1 MATQD
6 GVERRQA
13 GKGSLSESVSGFTI
27 VELAIAAVTFSI
39 IFLALLLVLDTT
51 QANFARG
58 TTTVNLQQNVRVGF
72 DDFIRDLRVAGYGVP
87 SATKKADNSITPLL
101 PIFCEGTT
109 ATTSCSNSTLLALW
123 APFPACGTSGST
135 SASAVAFMADLEN
148 ASTTVTLKA
157 TAANQLK
164 VASVAKFLQVGTP
177 TPPPDYIF
185 ITDGD
190 TWDAATVTSV
200 NTGNSTITFTPNTVT
215 NKFYSAGTF
224 VGRPRCI
231 RYQVGVDAAT
241 GRTVLQR
248 DASDNRGW
256 QRVSDNIQTL
266 TLSYYD
272 QFNTLIADPG
282 ANTANIRRMSASIF
296 GAVTP
301 TGQSQQTFDLIGDI
315 RPRNTR

>member
-1 MATQD
+1 MKEMATQD
-6 GVERRQA
+6 GVGRRQA

-39 IFLALLLVLDTT
+39 IFLALFLVLDTT

-72 DDFIRDLRVAGYGVP
+72 DDFTRDLRVAGYGVP
-87 SATKKADNSITPLL
+87 SATKKADNSVTPLL
-101 PIFCEGTT
+101 PIFCNGC
-109 ATTSCSNSTLLALW
+109 AAV
-123 APFPACGTSGST
+123 APFPTCGTSGST
-135 SASAVAFMADLEN
+135 SATAVAFMADLEN
-148 ASTTVTLKA
+148 ASTTVTVKA

-164 VASVAKFLQVGTP
+164 VASVAKFLQAGTP

-190 TWDAATVTSV
+190 TWDAATITAVDV
-200 NTGNSTITFTPNTVT
+200 PNLTITFTPNTVT
-215 NKFYSAGTF
+215 NKLYSAGTF

-231 RYQVGVDAAT
+231 RYQVGVDPVT

-266 TLSYYD
+266 TLAYYD
-272 QFNTLIADPG
+272 QFNVLIADPG

>member
-1 MATQD
+1 MKEMATQD

-13 GKGSLSESVSGFTI
+13 GKGSLIESLSGFTI
-27 VELAIAAVTFSI
+27 VELAVGAVTFSI
-39 IFLALLLVLDTT
+39 IFLALFLVLDTT

-72 DDFIRDLRVAGYGVP
+72 DDFIRDLRGAGYGVP
-87 SATKKADNSITPLL
+87 SATKKADNSVTPLL
-101 PIFCEGTT
+101 PIFCNGC
-109 ATTSCSNSTLLALW
+109 AAV

-135 SASAVAFMADLEN
+135 SATAVAFMADLEN
-148 ASTTVTLKA
+148 ASTTVTVKA

-164 VASVAKFLQVGTP
+164 VASVAKFLQAGTP

-190 TWDAATVTSV
+190 TWDAATITSV
-200 NTGNSTITFTPNTVT
+200 DVPNLTITFTPNTTV
-215 NKFYSAGTF
+215 NKLYPAGTF
-224 VGRPRCI
+224 VGRPRCV
-231 RYQVGVDAAT
+231 RYQVGVDPVT

-266 TLSYYD
+266 TLAYYD

>member
-1 MATQD
+1 MKEMAMQD
-6 GVERRQA
+6 VVERRQA
-13 GKGSLSESVSGFTI
+13 RRGSLSESVGGFTI

-39 IFLALLLVLDTT
+39 IFLALFLVLDTT
-51 QANFARG
+51 QANFTRG

-87 SATKKADNSITPLL
+87 SATKKADNSVTPLL
-101 PIFCEGTT
+101 PIFCNGC
-109 ATTSCSNSTLLALW
+109 AAV

-157 TAANQLK
+157 TAANQLT
-164 VASVAKFLQVGTP
+164 VASVAKFMQAGTP

-190 TWDAATVTSV
+190 TWDAATITSV
-200 NTGNSTITFTPNTVT
+200 NTGNSTITFTPNTTV
-215 NKFYSAGTF
+215 NKLYSAGTF

-256 QRVSDNIQTL
+256 QRVSDNIQSL
-266 TLSYYD
+266 TLAYYD
-272 QFNTLIADPG
+272 QFNALIADPG

>member
-1 MATQD
+1 MKEMATQD

-27 VELAIAAVTFSI
+27 VELAIAAVTFST

-72 DDFIRDLRVAGYGVP
+72 GDFIRDLRVAGYGVP
-87 SATKKADNSITPLL
+87 SATKKADNSVTPLL
-101 PIFCEGTT
+101 PIFCNG
-109 ATTSCSNSTLLALW
+109 TSCSAQ
-123 APFPACGTSGST
+123 APFPACGGTGST
-135 SASAVAFMADLEN
+135 STSAVAFMADLEN

-157 TAANQLK
+157 TAANQFK
-164 VASVAKFLQVGTP
+164 VASVAKFLQAGTP

-190 TWDAATVTSV
+190 TWDAATITAVDV
-200 NTGNSTITFTPNTVT
+200 PNLTITFTPNTTV
-215 NKFYSAGTF
+215 NKLYPAGTF

-231 RYQVGVDAAT
+231 RYQVGVDAVT
-241 GRTVLQR
+241 GRSILQR

-266 TLSYYD
+266 TLAYYD
-272 QFNTLIADPG
+272 PFNALIADPG

-301 TGQSQQTFDLIGDI
+301 TGQSQQKFDLIGDI

>member
-1 MATQD
+1 MKEMATQD

-27 VELAIAAVTFSI
+27 VELAIGAVTFSI
-39 IFLALLLVLDTT
+39 IFLALFLVLDTT

-72 DDFIRDLRVAGYGVP
+72 DDFIRDIRLAGYGVP

-101 PIFCEGTT
+101 PIFCNGC
-109 ATTSCSNSTLLALW
+109 AAV
-123 APFPACGTSGST
+123 APFPACGASGST
-135 SASAVAFMADLEN
+135 SATAVAFMADLEN
-148 ASTTVTLKA
+148 ASTTVTVKA

-164 VASVAKFLQVGTP
+164 VASVAKFLLPGTP

-190 TWDAATVTSV
+190 TWDAAT
-200 NTGNSTITFTPNTVT
+200 ITFTPNTTV
-215 NKFYSAGTF
+215 NKLYSAGTF
-224 VGRPRCI
+224 VGRPRCV
-231 RYQVGVDAAT
+231 RYQVGVDPVT

-256 QRVSDNIQTL
+256 QRVSDNVQTL
-266 TLSYYD
+266 TLTYYD
-272 QFNTLIADPG
+272 TFNALIANPG
-282 ANTANIRRMSASIF
+282 ANTANIRRVSALIF

-315 RPRNTR
+315 RPRNMR

>member
-1 MATQD
+1 MQD
-6 GVERRQA
+6 VVERRQA
-13 GKGSLSESVSGFTI
+13 GRGSLSESVGGFTI
-27 VELAIAAVTFSI
+27 IELAIGAVTFSI
-39 IFLALLLVLDTT
+39 IFLALFLVLDTT
-51 QANFARG
+51 QANFTRG

-87 SATKKADNSITPLL
+87 SATKKADNSVTPLL
-101 PIFCEGTT
+101 PIFCNGC
-109 ATTSCSNSTLLALW
+109 AAV

-148 ASTTVTLKA
+148 ASTTVTVKA

-164 VASVAKFLQVGTP
+164 VASVAKFMQAGTP

-190 TWDAATVTSV
+190 TWDAATITSV
-200 NTGNSTITFTPNTVT
+200 NTGNSTITFTPNTTV
-215 NKFYSAGTF
+215 NKLYPAGTF
-224 VGRPRCI
+224 VGRPRCV
-231 RYQVGVDAAT
+231 RYQVGVDAVT

-256 QRVSDNIQTL
+256 QRVSDNIQSL
-266 TLSYYD
+266 TLAYYD
-272 QFNTLIADPG
+272 QFNALIGDPG

>member
-1 MATQD
+1 MKEMVTQD

-27 VELAIAAVTFSI
+27 VELAIAAVTFSV
-39 IFLALLLVLDTT
+39 IFLALFLVLDTT

-58 TTTVNLQQNVRVGF
+58 TTTVNLQQNLRVGF

-87 SATKKADNSITPLL
+87 SATKKADNSVTPLL
-101 PIFCEGTT
+101 PIFCNGC
-109 ATTSCSNSTLLALW
+109 AAV

-135 SASAVAFMADLEN
+135 SATAVAFMADLEN

-164 VASVAKFLQVGTP
+164 VASVAKFMQGGTP

-190 TWDAATVTSV
+190 TWDAATITSV
-200 NTGNSTITFTPNTVT
+200 NTGNSTITFTPNTTV
-215 NKFYSAGTF
+215 NKLYSAGTF
-224 VGRPRCI
+224 VGRPRCV

-256 QRVSDNIQTL
+256 QRVSDNVQTL
-266 TLSYYD
+266 TLTYYD
-272 QFNTLIADPG
+272 QFNALIGDPG
-282 ANTANIRRMSASIF
+282 ANTANIRRMSALIF

-301 TGQSQQTFDLIGDI
+301 TGQSQQTFNLIGDI

>member
-1 MATQD
+1 MQD
-6 GVERRQA
+6 VVERRQA
-13 GKGSLSESVSGFTI
+13 GRGSLSESVGGFTI

-39 IFLALLLVLDTT
+39 IFLALFLVLDTT
-51 QANFARG
+51 QANFTRG

-87 SATKKADNSITPLL
+87 SATKKADNSVTPLL
-101 PIFCEGTT
+101 PIFCNGC
-109 ATTSCSNSTLLALW
+109 AAV

-157 TAANQLK
+157 TAANQLT
-164 VASVAKFLQVGTP
+164 VASVAKFMQAGTP

-190 TWDAATVTSV
+190 TWDAATITSV
-200 NTGNSTITFTPNTVT
+200 NTGNSTITFTPNTTV
-215 NKFYSAGTF
+215 NKLYSAGTF

-256 QRVSDNIQTL
+256 QRVSDNIQSL
-266 TLSYYD
+266 TLAYYD
-272 QFNTLIADPG
+272 QFNALIADPG

>member
-1 MATQD
+1 MKEMATQD
-6 GVERRQA
+6 GVGRRQA

-39 IFLALLLVLDTT
+39 IFLALFLVLDTT

-72 DDFIRDLRVAGYGVP
+72 DDFTRDLRVAGYGVP
-87 SATKKADNSITPLL
+87 SATKKADNSVTPLL
-101 PIFCEGTT
+101 PIFCNGC
-109 ATTSCSNSTLLALW
+109 AAV
-123 APFPACGTSGST
+123 APFPTCGTSGST
-135 SASAVAFMADLEN
+135 SATAVAFMADLEN
-148 ASTTVTLKA
+148 ASTTVTVKA

-164 VASVAKFLQVGTP
+164 VASVAKFLQAGTP

-190 TWDAATVTSV
+190 TWDAATITAVDV
-200 NTGNSTITFTPNTVT
+200 PNLTITFTPNTVT
-215 NKFYSAGTF
+215 NKLYSAGTF

-231 RYQVGVDAAT
+231 RYQVGVDPVT

-266 TLSYYD
+266 TLAYYD
-272 QFNTLIADPG
+272 QFNVLIADPG

-296 GAVTP
+296 GVVTP

>member
-1 MATQD
+1 MKEMATQD
-6 GVERRQA
+6 AVERRQA

-27 VELAIAAVTFSI
+27 VELAIGAVTFSI
-39 IFLALLLVLDTT
+39 IFLALFLVLDTT

-87 SATKKADNSITPLL
+87 SATKKADNSVTPLL
-101 PIFCEGTT
+101 PIFCNGC
-109 ATTSCSNSTLLALW
+109 AAV

-135 SASAVAFMADLEN
+135 SATAVAFMADLEN
-148 ASTTVTLKA
+148 ASTTVTVKA
-157 TAANQLK
+157 TAGNQLK
-164 VASVAKFLQVGTP
+164 VASVAKFLQAGTP

-190 TWDAATVTSV
+190 TWDSATITTVDV
-200 NTGNSTITFTPNTVT
+200 PNLTITFTPNTVN
-215 NKFYSAGTF
+215 NKLYRAGTF

-256 QRVSDNIQTL
+256 QRVSDNIPTL
-266 TLSYYD
+266 TLTYYD
-272 QFNTLIADPG
+272 AFNSVIADPG
-282 ANTANIRRMSASIF
+282 ASTANIRRMSASIF

-301 TGQSQQTFDLIGDI
+301 TGQSQLTFDLIGDI

>member
-1 MATQD
+1 MRAVATQ
-6 GVERRQA
+6 GELERKRA
-13 GKGSLSESVSGFTI
+13 GRDSVGRSVPGFTI
-27 VELAIAAVTFSI
+27 VELAIGAVTFSI

-72 DDFIRDLRVAGYGVP
+72 DDFIRDLRLAGYGVP
-87 SATKKADNSITPLL
+87 SATKKADNSVTPLL
-101 PIFCEGTT
+101 PIFCNG
-109 ATTSCSNSTLLALW
+109 TSCPAQV
-123 APFPACGTSGST
+123 PFPACGGTGST
-135 SASAVAFMADLEN
+135 STSAVAFMADLEN
-148 ASTTVTLKA
+148 ASTTVTVKA

-164 VASVAKFLQVGTP
+164 VASVAKFLQAGTP

-190 TWDAATVTSV
+190 TWDAATITSV
-200 NTGNSTITFTPNTVT
+200 DAPNLTITFTPNTVT
-215 NKFYSAGTF
+215 SKLYAAGTF
-224 VGRPRCI
+224 VGRPRCV
-231 RYQVGVDAAT
+231 RYQVGVDVVT

-266 TLSYYD
+266 TLTYYD
-272 QFNTLIADPG
+272 AFNALIADPG

-301 TGQSQQTFDLIGDI
+301 TGQSQQKFDLIGGI
-315 RPRNTR
+315 RPRNMR

>member
-1 MATQD
+1 MKEMDTQD
-6 GVERRQA
+6 VVERRQA

-27 VELAIAAVTFSI
+27 VELAIAAVTFST

-72 DDFIRDLRVAGYGVP
+72 GDFIRDLRVAGYGVP
-87 SATKKADNSITPLL
+87 SATKKADNSVTPLL
-101 PIFCEGTT
+101 PIFCNGC
-109 ATTSCSNSTLLALW
+109 AAV

-135 SASAVAFMADLEN
+135 SATAVAFMADLEN
-148 ASTTVTLKA
+148 ASTTVTVMA
-157 TAANQLK
+157 TAANQLT
-164 VASVAKFLQVGTP
+164 VTSVGKFMQAGTP

-190 TWDAATVTSV
+190 TWDAATITSV
-200 NTGNSTITFTPNTVT
+200 NTGNSTITFTPNTTV
-215 NKFYSAGTF
+215 NKLYAAGTF

-231 RYQVGVDAAT
+231 KYQVGVDPVT
-241 GRTVLQR
+241 GRSILQR

-266 TLSYYD
+266 TLTYYD
-272 QFNTLIADPG
+272 TFNALIADPG

-301 TGQSQQTFDLIGDI
+301 TGQSQQKFDLIGDI
-315 RPRNTR
+315 RPRNMR

>member
-1 MATQD
+1 MQD
-6 GVERRQA
+6 GAQLRRTR
-13 GKGSLSESVSGFTI
+13 KGSLSESVGGFTI
-27 VELAIAAVTFSI
+27 IELAIGAVTFSI
-39 IFLALLLVLDTT
+39 IFLALFLVLDTT

-87 SATKKADNSITPLL
+87 SATKKADNSVTPLL
-101 PIFCEGTT
+101 PIFCNGC
-109 ATTSCSNSTLLALW
+109 AAV
-123 APFPACGTSGST
+123 APFPACGTSEST

-148 ASTTVTLKA
+148 ASTTVTVKA

-164 VASVAKFLQVGTP
+164 VASVAKFMQAGTP

-190 TWDAATVTSV
+190 TWDAATVTAV
-200 NTGNSTITFTPNTVT
+200 DVPNLTITFTPNTTV
-215 NKFYSAGTF
+215 NKLYPAGTF
-224 VGRPRCI
+224 VGRPRCV
-231 RYQVGVDAAT
+231 RYQVGVDPAT

-266 TLSYYD
+266 TLAYYD

-282 ANTANIRRMSASIF
+282 ASTANIRRISASIF

>member
-1 MATQD
+1 MKEMATQD

-27 VELAIAAVTFSI
+27 VELAIAAVTFSV
-39 IFLALLLVLDTT
+39 IFLALFLVLDTT

-72 DDFIRDLRVAGYGVP
+72 GDFIRDLRVAGYGVP
-87 SATKKADNSITPLL
+87 SATKKADNSVTPLL
-101 PIFCEGTT
+101 PIFCNGC
-109 ATTSCSNSTLLALW
+109 AAV

-135 SASAVAFMADLEN
+135 SATAVAFMADLEN
-148 ASTTVTLKA
+148 ASTTVTVMA
-157 TAANQLK
+157 TAANQLT
-164 VASVAKFLQVGTP
+164 VTSVGKFMQAGTP

-190 TWDAATVTSV
+190 TWDAATITSV
-200 NTGNSTITFTPNTVT
+200 NTGNSTITFTPNTTV
-215 NKFYSAGTF
+215 NKLYAAGTF

-231 RYQVGVDAAT
+231 KYQVGVDPVT
-241 GRTVLQR
+241 GRSILQR

-266 TLSYYD
+266 TLTYYD
-272 QFNTLIADPG
+272 TFNALIADPG

-301 TGQSQQTFDLIGDI
+301 TGQSQQKFDLIGDI
-315 RPRNTR
+315 RPRNMR

>member
-1 MATQD
+1 
-6 GVERRQA
+6 
-13 GKGSLSESVSGFTI
+13 VSGFTI
-27 VELAIAAVTFSI
+27 VELAIGAVTFSI
-39 IFLALLLVLDTT
+39 IFLALFLVLDTT

-87 SATKKADNSITPLL
+87 SATKKADNSVTPLL
-101 PIFCEGTT
+101 PIFCNGC
-109 ATTSCSNSTLLALW
+109 AAV

-135 SASAVAFMADLEN
+135 SATAVAFMADLEN
-148 ASTTVTLKA
+148 ASTTVTVKA

-164 VASVAKFLQVGTP
+164 VASVAKFLQAGTP

-190 TWDAATVTSV
+190 TWDAATVTAV
-200 NTGNSTITFTPNTVT
+200 DVPNLTITFTPNTTV
-215 NKFYSAGTF
+215 NKLYSAGTF
-224 VGRPRCI
+224 VGRPRCV

-256 QRVSDNIQTL
+256 QRVSDNIPTL
-266 TLSYYD
+266 TLTYYD
-272 QFNTLIADPG
+272 TFDTPISTLDQNTV
-282 ANTANIRRMSASIF
+282 ANIRHMAASIF

-301 TGQSQQTFDLIGDI
+301 TGQSQQTFDLIGGI
-315 RPRNTR
+315 RPRNMR